1 MLTSRRALL
10 AAALAPAAAPLAA
23 NAQGIPAP
31 ADWLRA
37 HPGFAA
43 WETPPRPAD
52 RLMNARIDTGGSR
65 IPMREWLGGR
75 PTVLAVWATWCAPCL
90 VEKRPEAIL
99 DARLQAAGS
108 RTQVK
113 ALLAFDTGTLAESE
127 SMLDRLGAG
136 TLGNAQATDAAEQ
149 SLLWVFGF
157 DRERTSRSS
166 RGGSSYSQLSTVL
179 PFTLLLD
186 GNGGLLGRST
196 GVMRDEQRRSYWEA
210 PETFDML
217 QRLGEA

>member
-1 MLTSRRALL
+1 MSTTRRALL
-10 AAALAPAAAPLAA
+10 AASLAPVFVPVAAH
-23 NAQGIPAP
+23 AQGMPAP

-43 WETPPRPAD
+43 WETPTRPAD
-52 RLMNARIDTGGSR
+52 RLMNGRIDTGASR
-65 IPMREWLGGR
+65 ITTREWLGGR

-99 DARLQAAGS
+99 DARLQSAGS

-113 ALLAFDTGTLAESE
+113 ALLAFDTGTLAESRT
-127 SMLDRLGAG
+127 MLERLGAG
-136 TLGNAQATDAAEQ
+136 TLGNAQATDVAEQ
-149 SLLWVFGF
+149 SLLWTFGF
-157 DRERTSRSS
+157 DRERRSRSS
-166 RGGSSYSQLSTVL
+166 RGSTYSQLSTVL

-196 GVMRDEQRRSYWEA
+196 GVMRDAQRRSYWET

-217 QRLGEA
+217 QRLGQA

>member
-10 AAALAPAAAPLAA
+10 TSALAPAVAPLAA
-23 NAQGIPAP
+23 HAQGIPAL
-31 ADWLRA
+31 AEWLRA

-43 WETPPRPAD
+43 WEAPPRPAD
-52 RLMNARIDTGGSR
+52 RLMNARIDTGQSR
-65 IPMREWLGGR
+65 ITMREWLGGR

-127 SMLDRLGAG
+127 LMLDRLGAG

-157 DRERTSRSS
+157 DRERRSRSS
-166 RGGSSYSQLSTVL
+166 RGTTYSQLSTVL

-196 GVMRDEQRRSYWEA
+196 GVMRDDQRRSYWEQ

>member
-1 MLTSRRALL
+1 MFTTRRALL
-10 AAALAPAAAPLAA
+10 AAALAPIVAPVAAH
-23 NAQGIPAP
+23 AQGIPAP
-31 ADWLRA
+31 AEWLRA

-65 IPMREWLGGR
+65 ITTREWLGGR

-113 ALLAFDTGTLAESE
+113 ALLAFDTGTLAESRTVLE
-127 SMLDRLGAG
+127 RLGAS
-136 TLGNAQATDAAEQ
+136 TLGNAQATDVAEQ
-149 SLLWVFGF
+149 SLLWTFGF
-157 DRERTSRSS
+157 DRERRSRSS
-166 RGGSSYSQLSTVL
+166 RGSAYSQLSTVL

-196 GVMRDEQRRSYWEA
+196 GVMRDAQRRSYWET
-210 PETFDML
+210 PEAFDML
-217 QRLGEA
+217 QRLGQA

>member
-10 AAALAPAAAPLAA
+10 AATLAPAAAPVAA
-23 NAQGIPAP
+23 HAQGIATP

-37 HPGFAA
+37 HQGFAA
-43 WETPPRPAD
+43 WEAPTRPAD
-52 RLMNARIDTGGSR
+52 RLMDARVDTGEARI
-65 IPMREWLGGR
+65 PVREWLGGR
-75 PTVLAVWATWCAPCL
+75 PTGLAVWATWCAPCL
-90 VEKRPEAIL
+90 AEKRPEALL

-108 RTQVK
+108 PTQVK

-127 SMLDRLGAG
+127 TMLDRLGAG
-136 TLGNAQATDAAEQ
+136 TLGNAQATDIAEQ

-157 DRERTSRSS
+157 DRQRRSRSS
-166 RGGSSYSQLSTVL
+166 RGTTYSQLSTVL

-196 GVMRDEQRRSYWEA
+196 GVMRDDQRRSYWEQ

-217 QRLGEA
+217 QRLGQA

>member
-10 AAALAPAAAPLAA
+10 AATLAPAAAPVAA
-23 NAQGIPAP
+23 HAQGIATP

-37 HPGFAA
+37 HQGFAA
-43 WETPPRPAD
+43 WEAPTRPAD
-52 RLMNARIDTGGSR
+52 RLMDARVDTGEARI
-65 IPMREWLGGR
+65 PVREWLGGH

-127 SMLDRLGAG
+127 SMLDRLGASA
-136 TLGNAQATDAAEQ
+136 LGNAQATDAAEQ

-157 DRERTSRSS
+157 DRERRSRSS
-166 RGGSSYSQLSTVL
+166 RGTAYSQLSTVL

-196 GVMRDEQRRSYWEA
+196 GVMRDDQRRSYWEQ

-217 QRLGEA
+217 QRLGQA